1 MRYHDTPASI
11 LGVLGSLDGLGKST
25 NLVNLEEKGIASIL
39 LNSSGNT
46 LGVGNSQVITNK
58 LELGGRAKVSPV
70 GPVILVKG
78 IFNRNN

>member
-1 MRYHDTPASI
+1 
-11 LGVLGSLDGLGKST
+11 
-25 NLVNLEEKGIASIL
+25 
-39 LNSSGNT
+39 
-46 LGVGNSQVITNK
+46 